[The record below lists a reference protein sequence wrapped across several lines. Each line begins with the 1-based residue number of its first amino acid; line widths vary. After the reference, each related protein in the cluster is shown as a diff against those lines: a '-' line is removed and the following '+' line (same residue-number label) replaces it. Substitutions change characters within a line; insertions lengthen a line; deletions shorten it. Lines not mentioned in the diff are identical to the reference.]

1 MRATLKI
8 MSSVDSSCMV
18 SPFSFSTRRR
28 SSVSEIDSAGTIQ
41 GPSGVKPGAFLLRN
55 QSVPI
60 CGMSRRKTVA
70 RSVRSLAIV

>member
-1 MRATLKI
+1 
-8 MSSVDSSCMV
+8 MS
-18 SPFSFSTRRR
+18 PT
-28 SSVSEIDSAGTIQ
+28 EAAGTIQ
-41 GPSGVKPGAFLLRN
+41 GPSGVKPGAFLLRS